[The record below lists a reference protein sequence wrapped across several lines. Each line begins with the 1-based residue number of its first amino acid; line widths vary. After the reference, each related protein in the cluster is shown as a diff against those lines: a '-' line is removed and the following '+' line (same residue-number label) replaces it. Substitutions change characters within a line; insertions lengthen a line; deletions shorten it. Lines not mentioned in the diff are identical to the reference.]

1 MATVID
7 ELIVKL
13 GFQLTNKDL
22 PEKVK
27 KDTEKVDAVDKKS
40 ATTTEAVEKRK
51 TAATKKGARDRRE
64 QRERDTKERKRD
76 ITRETDEAKEYED
89 REKTKTTSMAAMIAK
104 RFALAYAAKKT
115 FDAVKDIGG
124 DDAALVRLSQSMNNK
139 PEEMKAFSNAM
150 EVFTVNGHEAIQT
163 LVNLQRE
170 IDNFNINGT
179 NPEVAQNLSR
189 LGIGLQNAE
198 GKSKSAGEVIAELPS
213 AIKRSP
219 FSAGETY
226 KLLEPLGISADAY
239 ALLKTPDYEER
250 MARARK
256 NATNVTGSGQ
266 TFQKGIESLWRNPM
280 NSIEDVIRQ
289 GIGGTGNIMNDVEN
303 AAKKYGIEPSLFK
316 GLIKQESNFNPGAKN
331 PSGASGL
338 GQLMPG
344 TEAAFGGGADGSAR
358 FLSALYKKYGNWD
371 QAVAAYNWRG
381 ESSQFSGGDWLS
393 KLPKETQNYVPSVMK
408 NAEQFRRQEQS
419 SNTSVQV
426 DNININTQATDAKG
440 IARDIRSAITMQSEN
455 GQR

>member
-1 MATVID
+1 
-7 ELIVKL
+7 
-13 GFQLTNKDL
+13 
-22 PEKVK
+22 
-27 KDTEKVDAVDKKS
+27 
-40 ATTTEAVEKRK
+40 
-51 TAATKKGARDRRE
+51 
-64 QRERDTKERKRD
+64 
-76 ITRETDEAKEYED
+76 
-89 REKTKTTSMAAMIAK
+89 MIAK

-150 EVFTVNGHEAIQT
+150 EVFTGNGKEAIQT

-179 NPEVAQNLSR
+179 NPEIAQNLSR
-189 LGIGLQNAE
+189 LGIGLQGAN
-198 GKSKSAGEVIAELPS
+198 GKSKSAAEIVAELPA

-226 KLLEPLGISADAY
+226 KLLEPLGISPDAY

-250 MARARK
+250 MAQGRK

-266 TFQKGIESLWRNPM
+266 TFQKGIDFWGGRV
-280 NSIEDVIRQ
+280 NSMQDVIRQ
-289 GIGGTGNIMNDVEN
+289 GIGAVGGTGNVMDDVEN
-303 AAKKYGIEPSLFK
+303 AAKKYSIEPSLFK
-316 GLIKQESNFNPGAKN
+316 GLIKQESGFNPNAKN

-344 TEAAFGGGADGSAR
+344 TEAAFGGGAEGSAK
-358 FLSALYKKYGNWD
+358 FLSTLYKKYGNWD

-381 ESSQFSGGDWLS
+381 ESSQFSGGDWMS

-419 SNTSVQV
+419 NSTSVQV